1 LAERIPQGLPGRIG
15 RAELEQ
21 TDPIDPPRLLRLGG
35 ARRGEEATCQSA
47 EECPTLHYSIT

>member
-1 LAERIPQGLPGRIG
+1 LPGRIG